1 MIDYHVHTY
10 LCDHAS
16 GTPGD
21 YIEKALEA
29 RLFEIGFSDH
39 APLPEHL
46 RNDITMEPEE
56 TEIYCSM
63 LEGIKDKY
71 PIAVKIGFEVDYP
84 LHPTFDTQYF
94 HDNRIDY
101 MIGSC
106 HFIDGWA
113 FDHPLFVDEYN
124 KRDINQVY
132 RDYYNIVFDMVNS
145 GLFDIIGHFDLV
157 KKFGYR
163 ATVDLTDHILPIV
176 KLAGKQ
182 ATAIEINTSG
192 LRKPVK
198 EIYPSYDIIKL
209 MFENNVPITLGSDA
223 HAPEEVAYSF
233 YDTLPLIKRAGYKKI
248 VGYNKRKQ
256 YAIVL

>member
-56 TEIYCSM
+56 TEMYCSM
-63 LEGIKDKY
+63 LEDVKDKY

-84 LHPTFDTQYF
+84 LHPTFDTHYF

-124 KRDINQVY
+124 KRDIN
-132 RDYYNIVFDMVNS
+132 
-145 GLFDIIGHFDLV
+145 
-157 KKFGYR
+157 
-163 ATVDLTDHILPIV
+163 
-176 KLAGKQ
+176 
-182 ATAIEINTSG
+182 
-192 LRKPVK
+192 
-198 EIYPSYDIIKL
+198 
-209 MFENNVPITLGSDA
+209 
-223 HAPEEVAYSF
+223 
-233 YDTLPLIKRAGYKKI
+233 
-248 VGYNKRKQ
+248 
-256 YAIVL
+256 